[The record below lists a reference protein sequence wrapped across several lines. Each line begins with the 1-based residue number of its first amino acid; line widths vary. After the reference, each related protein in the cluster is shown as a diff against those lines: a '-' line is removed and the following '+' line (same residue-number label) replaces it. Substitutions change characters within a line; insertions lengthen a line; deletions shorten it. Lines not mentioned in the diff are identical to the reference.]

1 MAIKAEVTAG
11 SVSAA
16 TEHTEEPQLR
26 ELVTQEA
33 GLSTEI
39 ELKVIRNDFVH
50 YKYTVKANQVQVPT
64 QKVQIVLQSK
74 QAAQYCLGS
83 ARLLRKDEAEL
94 KRFAE
99 RWQIG
104 TTWKFKAITLLN
116 DKPAYIHTSCRIAI
130 DLRKSKV
137 QALLQSTSFPLSL
150 IHI

>member
-1 MAIKAEVTAG
+1 MATKAELTTG
-11 SVSAA
+11 SASAA

-39 ELKVIRNDFVH
+39 ELKVVRNDLVH
-50 YKYTVKANQVQVPT
+50 YKYIYKEKEVPT

-74 QAAQYCLGS
+74 QAEQYCLGV
-83 ARLLRKDEAEL
+83 ARLQKKDETEL
-94 KRFAE
+94 KKVRD

-104 TTWKFKAITLLN
+104 TTWRFKAITLLN
-116 DKPAYIHTSCRIAI
+116 EKPAYIHTSCRIAI
-130 DLRKSKV
+130 DLRKS
-137 QALLQSTSFPLSL
+137 QALSL